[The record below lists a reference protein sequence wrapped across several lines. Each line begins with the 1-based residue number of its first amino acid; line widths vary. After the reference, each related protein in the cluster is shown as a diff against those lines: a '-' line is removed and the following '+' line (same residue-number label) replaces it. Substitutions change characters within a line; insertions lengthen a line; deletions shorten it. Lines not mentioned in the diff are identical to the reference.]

1 METRRYKLRISHKNK
16 FVFLSKPKCASTTI
30 RKKLDKYSDIISSGN
45 QPYHHHTT
53 ALKLKIHFSKMGW
66 DWNNYF
72 KFITL
77 RNPWDMLVSFYHY
90 AKPDINGIYFW
101 EEARAGIK
109 RDPDNL
115 IPFEQWVLS
124 KDIKKSHHALLYKD
138 GKFHENIWTND
149 FSFFTLNNFI
159 LDENGSSLVDY
170 IVKVEN
176 LKKDLKIAFD
186 EIGIPFRWIRKRNK
200 SKHKHYKQY
209 YSSETKKIIEKE
221 FQYDIE
227 IGEYEF

>member
-1 METRRYKLRISHKNK
+1 MRISHKKK
-16 FVFLSKPKCASTTI
+16 FIFFSKPKCATTSI
-30 RKKLDKYSDIISSGN
+30 RKKLDKYSDIISTDN
-45 QPYHHHTT
+45 HPYHHHTT
-53 ALKLKIHFSKMGW
+53 ALQLKTHFDKMGW

-77 RNPWDMLVSFYHY
+77 RNPWDMVVSFYHY
-90 AKPDINGIYFW
+90 AKPDINGIYYW

-109 RDPDNL
+109 RDPETRM
-115 IPFEQWVLS
+115 PFEQWVLS
-124 KDIKKSHHALLYKD
+124 KNIKKSFHFLLYKD
-138 GKFHENIWTND
+138 GEFHKNIWTND

-159 LDENGSSLVDY
+159 LDENGNSLVDY

-176 LKKDLKIAFD
+176 LEKELKIAFD
-186 EIGIPFRWIRKRNK
+186 KIGIPFRWMRRRNK
-200 SKHKHYKQY
+200 SKHKDYKLY
-209 YSSETKKIIEKE
+209 YSPGTKKIIERE